1 MAENYFE
8 ILGLPNKPIDP
19 DRLREAYE
27 RERMIWFLRQFVPE
41 FLLIAP
47 KKLAEFEEAYARLRD
62 PRQQDALLKRF
73 TESQAG
79 APAGANSGPA
89 VRPPPMA
96 PPPVA
101 RHRVLLELVRAAEPM
116 RAGGRKLSGQDK
128 MALVRLAMKRGM
140 EYSDA
145 IELVDQAI
153 DRLGRDR

>member
-8 ILGLPNKPIDP
+8 ILRLPCKPIDP

-27 RERMIWFLRQFVPE
+27 RERTIWFLRQFVPE

-47 KKLAEFEEAYARLRD
+47 AKLAQFEEAYARLRD
-62 PRQQDALLKRF
+62 PRQQEALLKRYA
-73 TESQAG
+73 ESPAGGQAG
-79 APAGANSGPA
+79 SEPA

-96 PPPVA
+96 NPPVA